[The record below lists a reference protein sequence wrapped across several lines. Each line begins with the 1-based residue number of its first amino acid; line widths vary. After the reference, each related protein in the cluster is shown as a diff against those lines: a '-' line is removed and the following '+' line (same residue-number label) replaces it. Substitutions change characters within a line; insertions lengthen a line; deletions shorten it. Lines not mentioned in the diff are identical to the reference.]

1 MHKSKALGERGAK
14 KMDVSVQVVLTNLD
28 LQACTFVFGK
38 FRLKILGYSKSSNTK
53 YALGISSDL
62 EISTHVLHIIGR
74 YRTLSKRGDFNARN
88 SRFLKF
94 YR

>member
-1 MHKSKALGERGAK
+1 
-14 KMDVSVQVVLTNLD
+14 MDVSVQVVLTNLD

-38 FRLKILGYSKSSNTK
+38 FRLKILGYNSSNTK

-88 SRFLKF
+88 SQFLKF

>member
-1 MHKSKALGERGAK
+1 
-14 KMDVSVQVVLTNLD
+14 MDVSVQVVLTNLD

-38 FRLKILGYSKSSNTK
+38 FRLKILGYKSSNTK

-88 SRFLKF
+88 SQFLQF